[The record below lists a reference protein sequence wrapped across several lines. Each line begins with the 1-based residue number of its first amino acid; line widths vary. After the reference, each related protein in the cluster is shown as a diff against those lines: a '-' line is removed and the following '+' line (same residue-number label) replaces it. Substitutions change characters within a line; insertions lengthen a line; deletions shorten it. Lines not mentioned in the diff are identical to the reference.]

1 MSVILLLEFQVFRT
15 KIAVNILSPI
25 CRLNAVPIQLITT
38 IIIPPKIELII
49 NFIIIFIG
57 NTNIFPNKII
67 EIIHPKKI
75 STVHKLIPHFTNTII
90 MLVFF

>member
-75 STVHKLIPHFTNTII
+75 IIVLVLFISLSLTLLI
-90 MLVFF
+90 L